1 MKIKVIKNAYYV
13 SEDLTSI
20 GMVSEDEF
28 EASFSHLLVVGDVWE
43 KIKDEE
49 GNFVDNI
56 FTCIEGKWEE
66 EENDGWW
73 DYEDVIDYFEVIEN

>member
-1 MKIKVIKNAYYV
+1 MPAKIVINIKNLEEIIYF
-13 SEDLTSI
+13 I
-20 GMVSEDEF
+20 PN
-28 EASFSHLLVVGDVWE
+28 
-43 KIKDEE
+43 KIEIYEE
-49 GNFVDNI
+49 GNFVDDI